1 MDISISKPSPAA
13 ARLSSATLTPLER
26 AAIEWMLEDR
36 RVKTCILDEARG
48 VTTTASRN
56 PEAFKR
62 SLKMA
67 VLNSSDARARIDRW
81 VELYKKELDLRY
93 GIGDRP
99 ETYSMG
105 LN

>member
-1 MDISISKPSPAA
+1 MQTSSTTHSTDIARPSAP
-13 ARLSSATLTPLER
+13 TLTALER
-26 AAIEWMLEDR
+26 AAIEWMLEDK
-36 RVKTCILDEARG
+36 RVKTCALDETRG

-67 VLNSSDARARIDRW
+67 ILNSSDARARIDRW

-99 ETYSMG
+99 ETYPMG